1 MAKSQEYL
9 KKVLR
14 EIKFGQEQSLPMSQG
29 LAIKEV
35 IKRYKIPAQKW
46 GYSGSAIGVET
57 KRQRILWRDRGSHL
71 DFLGIIDKDIKEI
84 EGDALK

>member
-14 EIKFGQEQSLPMSQG
+14 EIKLGQEQSLPMSQG

-35 IKRYKIPAQKW
+35 IKRYKIPAQRW
-46 GYSGSAIGVET
+46 GYSGSAIAVQT
-57 KRQRILWRDRGSHL
+57 KKQKILWRDRGSHL
-71 DFLGIIDKDIKEI
+71 DFLGIINEDLEEIKE
-84 EGDALK
+84 DMK